1 MDVLISRTAAG
12 DYAPLPDDTPSN
24 LKDFVAGLLVVNP
37 RERLGSSTIRQHALF
52 EGTDWDSLA
61 THTKTPGPIRGR
73 TASSADSASLHC
85 TQAELHEWQLPLVN
99 RFFELRTDASLKTDA
114 WGDIMEKM
122 AIYIRPSLHFKYSTA
137 MATCPLTKK
146 HFVVG
151 IDELTDELER
161 NRSTQAY
168 KVHFDTVREQFAAC
182 DYSSAMGAFT
192 MRVSGDELPD
202 GVDGFMVRGGLK
214 VCFSPNR
221 KISRMEVIFDV
232 YAFMQLWNSAM
243 GLQNGS
249 KSSARSMVAASP
261 SNEPAAIETRQEGA
275 DPDQS
280 EAVPMAVSS
289 SGAKEVVEV
298 EADVKEAAVAA
309 SDS

>member
-146 HFVVG
+146 HFVVRP
-151 IDELTDELER
+151 DPEHESDPEPTPNPNPNPNPNSTLNTNPKATLTL
-161 NRSTQAY
+161 
-168 KVHFDTVREQFAAC
+168 
-182 DYSSAMGAFT
+182 MGP
-192 MRVSGDELPD
+192 RP
-202 GVDGFMVRGGLK
+202 RR
-214 VCFSPNR
+214 PR
-221 KISRMEVIFDV
+221 
-232 YAFMQLWNSAM
+232 
-243 GLQNGS
+243 
-249 KSSARSMVAASP
+249 P
-261 SNEPAAIETRQEGA
+261 
-275 DPDQS
+275 
-280 EAVPMAVSS
+280 
-289 SGAKEVVEV
+289 
-298 EADVKEAAVAA
+298 
-309 SDS
+309 